1 MKPEATQCML
11 NTQVILFA
19 SLEKHDLITSF
30 FCNVAG
36 THMSRAHTLHLPS
49 HLLKEEFP

>member
-11 NTQVILFA
+11 NTRVILLA

-30 FCNVAG
+30 FV
-36 THMSRAHTLHLPS
+36 M
-49 HLLKEEFP
+49 